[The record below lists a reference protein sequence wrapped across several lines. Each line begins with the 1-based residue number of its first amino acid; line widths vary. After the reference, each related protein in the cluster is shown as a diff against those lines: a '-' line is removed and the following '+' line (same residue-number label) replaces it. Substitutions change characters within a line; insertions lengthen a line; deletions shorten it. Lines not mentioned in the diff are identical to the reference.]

1 MKTISLLSLLLLLV
15 SCKKDNEL
23 LSAQN
28 IIHEQS
34 IELAAIQEGIINKN
48 YNKLVEYSSH
58 YNTKKGD
65 SLLLLKKYT
74 DSLLEIL
81 PKYNRQ
87 QSLELYINAV
97 NNASLYDKKIKLPA
111 VNDLHQLND
120 VVVKDVIKTRLLK
133 FCADASSYIVMDRV
147 DDGMISKGDSL
158 VAIRLNKY
166 VSFYWNNNSHTIMDA
181 DKFTGMP
188 HHVKLLIASQIVNTI
203 NSEALNCEDKPLPEG
218 DLAFLVLDKT
228 EKFSLMKILNTQL
241 DVYSYNC
248 RYPLGLFQAI
258 ENDREGV
265 SQRVIEYLQSSK
277 Y

>member
-34 IELAAIQEGIINKN
+34 IELAAIQEGIINEN

-58 YNTKKGD
+58 YNTQKGD

-81 PKYNRQ
+81 PKCNRQ
-87 QSLELYINAV
+87 QSLELYNSAV
-97 NNASLYDKKIKLPA
+97 SNASLHQKKIKLPA

-133 FCADASSYIVMDRV
+133 FCADASSYIVRNRI

-166 VSFYWNNNSHTIMDA
+166 VNFYWNNNSHMIMGT
-181 DKFTGMP
+181 DKFTDMP

-203 NSEALNCEDKPLPEG
+203 NSEALNCENESLPEG
-218 DLAFLVLDKT
+218 DLAFLVIDKT
-228 EKFSLMKILNTQL
+228 EKLPLMKILNTQL
-241 DVYSYNC
+241 DVYPYNC
-248 RYPLGLFQAI
+248 PYPLGLFQAI

-265 SQRVIEYLQSSK
+265 SQRVIEYLNSSQH
-277 Y
+277 

>member
-23 LSAQN
+23 LSAQK

-34 IELAAIQEGIINKN
+34 IELAAIQEGIINEN

-58 YNTKKGD
+58 YNTQKGD

-81 PKYNRQ
+81 PKCNRQ
-87 QSLELYINAV
+87 QSLELYSNVLSNA
-97 NNASLYDKKIKLPA
+97 LFHDKKIKLPA
-111 VNDLHQLND
+111 VNDLHNLND
-120 VVVKDVIKTRLLK
+120 AVVKDVIKTRLLK
-133 FCADASSYIVMDRV
+133 FCADASSYIVRNRV

-166 VSFYWNNNSHTIMDA
+166 VSFYWNNNSHMIMGA

-188 HHVKLLIASQIVNTI
+188 YHVKLLIALQIVNTI
-203 NSEALNCEDKPLPEG
+203 NSEALDCENKPLPEG

-228 EKFSLMKILNTQL
+228 EKLPLMKILNTQL
-241 DVYSYNC
+241 DVYPYNC
-248 RYPLGLFQAI
+248 PYPLGLFQAI

-265 SQRVIEYLQSSK
+265 SQRVIEYLKSPK